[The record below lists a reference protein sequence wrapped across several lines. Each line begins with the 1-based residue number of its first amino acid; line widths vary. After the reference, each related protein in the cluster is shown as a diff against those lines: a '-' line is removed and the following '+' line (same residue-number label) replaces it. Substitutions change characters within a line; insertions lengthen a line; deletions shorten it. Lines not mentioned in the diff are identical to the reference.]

1 MPDYSVFGW
10 CLRSEQ
16 LLFPELPH
24 CVGGAPD
31 CLVRIADGRSTEQPG
46 EILGATP
53 QTQCRIALHRMP
65 QGFRLRHSC
74 SGEFDISSDGSDIVW
89 YPRADL
95 PLEMARNDIL
105 GRVLSIALHARGAL
119 ALHGSAV
126 ALERNAV
133 AFLGPKHRGKS
144 TLATALIRAG
154 GTLLTDDTIAVD
166 VLNPAI
172 LSPGIRRARL
182 YEDSA
187 RMLFDEEENHRH
199 GLDGKYV
206 VQYSSDSSQLP
217 ARIPLSAV
225 YILKPMSRDLPTA
238 ATRIRLSS
246 RHAVISI
253 ISNSKVG
260 QLLGSTAARAI
271 FELVTTLVQST
282 PVYTLQVVR
291 DLERIDEVVEIM
303 SGWHDLAAPVEV

>member
-31 CLVRIADGRSTEQPG
+31 CLVRIANRPSTEPLG
-46 EILGATP
+46 EILGVTS
-53 QTQCRIALHRMP
+53 QTRCQIALHRIP
-65 QGFRLRHSC
+65 HGFRLRHSC

-89 YPRADL
+89 YPRPDM

-126 ALERNAV
+126 ALEHDAI
-133 AFLGPKHRGKS
+133 AFLAPKHHGKS
-144 TLATALIRAG
+144 TLATALVRAG

-166 VLNPAI
+166 VQVPAVF
-172 LSPGIRRARL
+172 SPGIRRARL
-182 YEDSA
+182 YQDSA
-187 RMLFDEEENHRH
+187 RRLFDDEENHLH
-199 GLDGKYV
+199 GIDGKYV
-206 VQYSSDSSQLP
+206 VQYSSDSSELP
-217 ARIPLSAV
+217 ARVPLSAV
-225 YILKPMSRDLPTA
+225 YILEPVSRDLPTA
-238 ATRIRLSS
+238 VTRIRLSA

-253 ISNSKVG
+253 MSNSKIG
-260 QLLGSTAARAI
+260 QLLGSSAAQSM
-271 FELVTTLVQST
+271 FELVATLVQLA
-282 PVYTLQVVR
+282 PVYTLRVVR
-291 DLERIDEVVEIM
+291 DLDRIDEVVEIM
-303 SGWHDLAAPVEV
+303 SGWHDLPAPVEV